1 MAGVELALVI
11 LASIAAVVAVAGAF
25 AVYRDAARQG
35 WGPPLAHPRRA
46 TAAGLTTLLAAMPL
60 ASVDVGVVPAV
71 FLVLNAAM
79 ATAVALPY
87 LALLRR
93 RA

>member
-1 MAGVELALVI
+1 MAGVELAPVI
-11 LASIAAVVAVAGAF
+11 LASTAAVLAVAGTF
-25 AVYRDAARQG
+25 AVYRVAARQG

-46 TAAGLTTLLAAMPL
+46 TAVGLTILLAAVPL

-71 FLVLNAAM
+71 FLVLSVAM
-79 ATAVALPY
+79 TTAVALPY